1 MRMSAMRRYL
11 IAAVFGPALLVANAF
26 AQELRLLLP
35 TGASR
40 GQHIKVTCYGRYL
53 KDTHSVVWLRKGIEV
68 EKIEATGDDRV
79 TLHLHVPDDCEL
91 GAYLFHLHTKRGLT
105 RAKAFRVGPLQSILE
120 RRDHGTKA
128 TAQRIG
134 LNMTVDGRILAEEV
148 DWYAFEADQGQVVRA
163 EVEAVRLGLYDLDV
177 EFEIFDPDGRMI
189 QRRDDSSLGKADP
202 VACWTAEKTGTYW
215 LSMRDVAFRGASTAA
230 YRLHVGTFPRP
241 LGLLPAGGRPGAVI
255 DVQLLGDGE
264 PATARVRLPARAGMH
279 DIFVEVAGQACPSPV
294 RVRVDDSPCFVEG
307 ATPAKPPKPPC
318 AFHGVVTKAGEEDR
332 YAFQAD
338 KGRRTLIRTLA
349 RTMRSPLDPVLIIR
363 DAKGKALASDDDGI
377 GLDCRVTFNPPATG
391 TYYAC
396 VRDHRQQGSDAHF
409 YRIEVGSGSLGIRV
423 AESVPGRLTEIF
435 GVAVPRGR
443 RNATVVRAGGLST
456 ADKASL
462 TYENLPPGMQA
473 SRATLPANFF
483 VPVVFSADAKAELQ
497 SGLAT
502 PTTTIAKGRPQRPTR
517 HLHRFPVLR
526 VRNNQ
531 IYDTQEASAIPVVI
545 TDPVPFDFTVA
556 PLKVPIVRSGSL
568 ALPISLTRA
577 GKFASTITVRA
588 LALPGGVSASTVRF
602 TGKNVA
608 STMTF
613 NANSRA
619 SLGKWPLVL
628 VASTSIGGVT
638 RTISTEIL
646 TLAVEEPW
654 VTASV
659 PKTKL
664 ERGATGTFELA
675 LTHARKFEG
684 KITAMLGRVPKGVTC
699 TVPEITKDMTKLPIK
714 LEIAKDAPVGRHRY
728 IYVQLKI
735 QTKDG
740 LITHNVGSGEI
751 RVDRPLPVEAKS
763 KPGKP
768 DTSQPPSKPTASK
781 TKGQP

>member
-1 MRMSAMRRYL
+1 MRSYL
-11 IAAVFGPALLVANAF
+11 IATVLVPALLVASACT
-26 AQELRLLLP
+26 QELRLLLP

-53 KDTHSVVWLRKGIEV
+53 KDTHSVVWLRHGIEV
-68 EKIEATGDDRV
+68 EKIEATRDDRI
-79 TLHLHVPDDCEL
+79 TLHLHVPDDCDL
-91 GAYLFHLHTKRGLT
+91 GAYLFQLHTLRGLS

-120 RRDHGTKA
+120 RKDHGTRA

-177 EFEIFDPDGRMI
+177 EFEVFDPDGRMI
-189 QRRDDSSLGKADP
+189 LRCDDSSLGKADP

-215 LSMRDVAFRGASTAA
+215 LSLRDIAFRGASAAA

-241 LGLLPAGGRPGAVI
+241 IGLLPAGGRPGEVI
-255 DVQLLGDGE
+255 EVKLLGDGQ
-264 PATARVRLPARAGMH
+264 PATTKVQLPAHAGLH
-279 DIFVEVAGQACPSPV
+279 EVFVEVDGQTCPSPV
-294 RVRVDDSPCFVEG
+294 RVRVDDCQCFVEG
-307 ATPAKPPKPPC
+307 TAPEKAPKSPC
-318 AFHGVVTKAGEEDR
+318 AFHGVVAKAGEEDR
-332 YAFQAD
+332 FAFHAT
-338 KGRRTLIRTLA
+338 KGRRILIRTLA
-349 RTMRSPLDPVLIIR
+349 RNLRSPLDPVLIIR
-363 DAKGKALASDDDGI
+363 DAKGKAITSDDDSI
-377 GLDCRVTFNPPATG
+377 GLDCRLTFNPPATG

-396 VRDHRQQGSDAHF
+396 VRDHRRQGSDAHF
-409 YRIEVGSGSLGIRV
+409 YRIEIGAGTRTIDV

-443 RNATVVRAGGLST
+443 HNATLVRAAGLST
-456 ADKASL
+456 ADKATL
-462 TYENLPPGMQA
+462 TYENLPPGMTA

-483 VPVVFSADAKAELQ
+483 VPIVFSADAKADLQ

-502 PTTTIAKGRPQRPTR
+502 PVTTIAKGRPKHPTR
-517 HLHRFPVLR
+517 HLHRFPVMR
-526 VRNNQ
+526 VDNNQ
-531 IYDTQEASAIPVVI
+531 IYDTQQTNAMPVVI
-545 TDPVPFDFTVA
+545 TDPVPFDFKVVQ
-556 PLKVPIVRSGSL
+556 PKVPIVRSGSL
-568 ALPISLTRA
+568 ALPVALTRA
-577 GKFASTITVRA
+577 KTFTGTVTVRT
-588 LALPGGVSASTVRF
+588 LILPAGVSASTVRF
-602 TGKNVA
+602 TGKNVTG
-608 STMTF
+608 TMTF

-619 SLGKWPLVL
+619 SLGSWPLVL
-628 VASTSIGGVT
+628 VASSSIGGVT

-646 TLAVEEPW
+646 TLTVEEPW

-675 LTHARKFEG
+675 LTHTRKFEG
-684 KITAMLGRVPKGVTC
+684 KITAKLVRVPKGVTC
-699 TVPEITKDMTKLPIK
+699 TVPEVTKGMAKLPIK

-751 RVDRPLPVEAKS
+751 RIDKPIPAEPKPKAS
-763 KPGKP
+763 KPATG
-768 DTSQPPSKPTASK
+768 KPTASK